1 MDNFDLRKYLAEGI
15 FSSETSYEK
24 EQRKLED
31 ALDRFVKYSIENGD
45 SDDEVLS
52 ILERGGRDA
61 IAATGGW
68 IRTCEDT
75 MAQADFYKDR
85 QPD

>member
-31 ALDRFVKYSIENGD
+31 ALDRFVKYSIEM
-45 SDDEVLS
+45 ETV
-52 ILERGGRDA
+52 
-61 IAATGGW
+61 
-68 IRTCEDT
+68 
-75 MAQADFYKDR
+75 MMKY
-85 QPD
+85 